1 MLQVGESQSLDPS
14 EKALPY
20 PFETRVGRPTE
31 VLSYIMNS
39 VINDRLPGAAC
50 FFIYN
55 CIKTCYNP
63 NVAKGACFLLYC
75 NDVYSRVGAAVK
87 AAWQG
92 AAG

>member
-55 CIKTCYNP
+55 CVKTCYNP
-63 NVAKGACFLLYC
+63 NVARGLVSFCIVTMFTAE
-75 NDVYSRVGAAVK
+75 ST
-87 AAWQG
+87 QP
-92 AAG
+92 